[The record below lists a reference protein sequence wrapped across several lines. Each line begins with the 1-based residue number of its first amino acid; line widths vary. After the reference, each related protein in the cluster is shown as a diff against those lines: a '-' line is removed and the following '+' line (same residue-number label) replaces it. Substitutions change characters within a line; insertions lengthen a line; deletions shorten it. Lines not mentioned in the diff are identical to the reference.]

1 MADQDARPL
10 SDEERAELEALR
22 AEKARR
28 ERAELEALR
37 AEQFK
42 ADAAS
47 APSVSAAPVDAAK
60 VRASHSTLASA
71 APQPVAAPTKNQPVA
86 PTRQAVPAT
95 GSKDPA
101 ERTFGERM
109 VLSEGEDDDGIPTMP
124 PAQKITIAVCLVIA
138 LALIA
143 YFVLG
148 NLGIL

>member
-37 AEQFK
+37 AEQRE
-42 ADAAS
+42 AAPVP
-47 APSVSAAPVDAAK
+47 AVPSVSATA
-60 VRASHSTLASA
+60 TASA
-71 APQPVAAPTKNQPVA
+71 SQPVA
-86 PTRQAVPAT
+86 PAQKAVSTA

-124 PAQKITIAVCLVIA
+124 PAQKITIAACLVIA
-138 LALIA
+138 FALIA